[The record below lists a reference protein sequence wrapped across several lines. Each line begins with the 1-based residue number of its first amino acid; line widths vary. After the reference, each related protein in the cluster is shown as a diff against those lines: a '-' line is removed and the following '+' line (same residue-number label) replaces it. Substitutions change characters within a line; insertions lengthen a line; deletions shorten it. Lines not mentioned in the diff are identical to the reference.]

1 MRGLRILIIDNSIFF
16 QDTCT
21 RELAQRLPAGSLLEK
36 AGDPVE
42 ARNKIGLFRPNLI
55 LLNFSLAVITVDG
68 NMFLPLLVSR
78 HPKLPIISYGLLP
91 GSRNTAL
98 NMGAAEYLPKPGPEK
113 NISAFFDQ
121 LAKLICSCPPERD
134 AASGQEQMVGP
145 GAIVTREVWHAAMV
159 PPAAPRSP
167 GAAPE
172 PKTFPTPR
180 PDTRIIAIGSSTGG
194 TEALSAILTQLRP
207 PLPGIVVVQHIPPMF
222 SRLLS
227 QRLNEECVLTIK
239 EGASGDEVQPDHV
252 YIAPGNHHMTVRCH
266 EGRIYLDCRPGPPV
280 HSCCPSVDVLFDSI
294 ASQIGARALGV
305 ILTGMGRDGAAGLLH
320 MRQQGA
326 LALGQDQATSV
337 VYGMPKAAFD
347 LGAVMQQVP
356 LPGLAGAISRLVR

>member
-16 QDTCT
+16 QDTCS

-55 LLNFSLAVITVDG
+55 LLNFSLAVVTVDG
-68 NMFLPLLVSR
+68 NMLLPLIVSR
-78 HPKLPIISYGLLP
+78 HPGLPVISYGLLP
-91 GSRNTAL
+91 SSRNTAL
-98 NMGAAEYLPKPGPEK
+98 NMGAAEYLPKPAPGK
-113 NISAFFDQ
+113 NDAAFFDQ
-121 LAKLICSCPPERD
+121 LAGRIRSCPTERS
-134 AASGQEQMVGP
+134 AASEQDQMVGP

-159 PPAAPRSP
+159 PPAPHSP

-194 TEALSAILTQLRP
+194 TEALSVILTQLRP
-207 PLPGIVVVQHIPPMF
+207 PLPGIVIVQHIPPMF

-227 QRLNEECVLTIK
+227 QRLNEECVLTVK
-239 EGASGDEVQPDHV
+239 ESASGDEIQADHV
-252 YIAPGNHHMTVRCH
+252 YIAPGNHHMTVRCQK
-266 EGRIYLDCRPGPPV
+266 GRIYLDCRPGPPV
-280 HSCCPSVDVLFDSI
+280 HSCCPSVDVLFDSV
-294 ASQIGARALGV
+294 ASQIGAQALGV

-326 LALGQDQATSV
+326 LTLGQDQASSV

-347 LGAVMQQVP
+347 LGAVMQQIP
-356 LPGLAGAISRLVR
+356 LSGLAGAISRLVR